1 MIIVGKYGSI
11 NVFWNNKLMSSIP
24 KHKQNR
30 FDELMIEA
38 NDLLLEKFREGMTLK
53 FLIDSC
59 HFVINNFYKKK
70 LKNKKTSAN
79 QHELFN
85 SSILVLLRLKKL
97 DYDDVIL
104 EMPKKKVS
112 VKVPSASQ

>member
-1 MIIVGKYGSI
+1 MIRVGKFGSI
-11 NVFWNNKLMSSIP
+11 NVFWKNKLLSSIP
-24 KHKQNR
+24 KHKENR

-38 NDLLLEKFREGMTLK
+38 NDLLLDKFREGMSLK
-53 FLIDSC
+53 FITDSC
-59 HFVINNFYKKK
+59 YYVINNFYNRK
-70 LKNKKTSAN
+70 LKNKKLSAN

-85 SSILVLLRLKKL
+85 SSVIILLRLKKL

-112 VKVPSASQ
+112 VKVPSAYQ

>member
-11 NVFWNNKLMSSIP
+11 SVFWNNKLMSSIP
-24 KHKQNR
+24 KHNKKTL
-30 FDELMIEA
+30 DYLLIEA
-38 NDLLLEKFREGMTLK
+38 NDLLLDKFREGMSLK
-53 FLIDSC
+53 FITDSC
-59 HFVINNFYKKK
+59 YYVINNFYKKK
-70 LKNKKTSAN
+70 LTNKKMSGN

-85 SSILVLLRLKKL
+85 SSVLILLRLKKV

-112 VKVPSASQ
+112 LKSPSVSQ